1 MRRGGI
7 QPKLKTFTVKAFLGA
22 KRPGTHRGASGASA
36 KAAAPVD
43 SGAKPEGASPRAK
56 TLRKRILDKFP

>member
-43 SGAKPEGASPRAK
+43 SGAKPEGLTASEDPPEEN
-56 TLRKRILDKFP
+56 IG